1 MLINMDWF
9 IFEFQVIGQF
19 IARAIADDCI
29 APKYVTTYKGCVDDQ
44 HKQAAL
50 DKAELLLSRK
60 HGIVRLDNIWG
71 TGGGIR
77 PVKYLVKQVS
87 VYFGVLNTILRMRKI
102 KYLHFKKTVVIHTLN
117 ILNGP
122 RGQLALVKA
131 NKQIF

>member
-1 MLINMDWF
+1 M
-9 IFEFQVIGQF
+9 IGQF

-29 APKYVTTYKGCVDDQ
+29 APKYVMKFKGTVDDE

-77 PVKYLVKQVS
+77 PVKYLVKQVC
-87 VYFGVLNTILRMRKI
+87 FNEKFLFFFFLNQKI
-102 KYLHFKKTVVIHTLN
+102 VQTTFS
-117 ILNGP
+117 P
-122 RGQLALVKA
+122 RGKEQ
-131 NKQIF
+131 

>member
-1 MLINMDWF
+1 M
-9 IFEFQVIGQF
+9 IGQF

-29 APKYVTTYKGCVDDQ
+29 APKYVMKFKGTVDDE

-77 PVKYLVKQVS
+77 PVKYLVKQVC
-87 VYFGVLNTILRMRKI
+87 FNKKKKCIFFLNQKI
-102 KYLHFKKTVVIHTLN
+102 VQTTFSPCG
-117 ILNGP
+117 NG
-122 RGQLALVKA
+122 Q
-131 NKQIF
+131 

>member
-1 MLINMDWF
+1 M
-9 IFEFQVIGQF
+9 IGQF

-29 APKYVTTYKGCVDDQ
+29 APKYVMKFKGTVDDE

-77 PVKYLVKQVS
+77 PVKYLVKQVC
-87 VYFGVLNTILRMRKI
+87 FNEKKI
-102 KYLHFKKTVVIHTLN
+102 FFFFKSEN
-117 ILNGP
+117 CSND
-122 RGQLALVKA
+122 
-131 NKQIF
+131 IFTSKKGAVNCL